1 MKLLLKVLLFR
12 RARDEGV
19 VIPVVIM
26 LGLIMTLVGIISIYQ
41 SGDEKDLA
49 IAKRSSS
56 RALAAAEAGVAYY
69 REFIDKYKTI
79 AVYNACTTTAWNAS
93 GACNDTAAIRSWKN
107 AATQIPNI
115 NASCPTNASTA
126 VAAAA
131 TRTWQTLGTGV
142 TQGQYRLVDYT
153 YTNGTFNAGTSKYDP
168 QPVGTLIVEG
178 RVNQNNT
185 NLTNEVGASVSRI
198 SVDVPIQPG
207 IPNPDGNTSVDTKL
221 NGFDPALW
229 ITRNDPNGV
238 SDVGNLKVNGNI
250 ILTKTDCTFNTSAT
264 LPSATDV
271 YTNTKQTIITTTLAP
286 TTYPMPGGASVNDI
300 SLADLKNEALPIAGD
315 DETSVNGDTVYYY
328 QLTAGDDLDLDDG
341 DIIDIRSGRKV
352 VLYVNGDIDITGN
365 VKVNYDY
372 KGVAFKNNSSHLE
385 IYVIKPN
392 ADINFGGTGDIQ
404 IQALIHA
411 PDATVNVISGDP
423 KITVIGAMW
432 VKDWN
437 VTTNLTTPFYIN
449 AYNNGAAYVSKEED
463 LYLNYTYVYDYLR
476 DLNAEIADP
485 QIDTPSR
492 WETKEVN

>member
-1 MKLLLKVLLFR
+1 MKLLLKALLFR

-26 LGLIMTLVGIISIYQ
+26 LGLIMTLVGIVSIYQ

-79 AVYNACTTTAWNAS
+79 AVYSACTTDWNTTT
-93 GACNDTAAIRSWKN
+93 GNCNDTAGTTWKQ
-107 AATQIPNI
+107 ATNIPNI
-115 NASCPTNASTA
+115 NASCPNNASTA

-131 TRTWQTLGTGV
+131 TRTWQNLGTGA
-142 TQGQYRLVDYT
+142 TQGQYRLFDYK
-153 YTNGTFNAGTSKYDP
+153 YNPGAFNAGTSKYDR
-168 QPVGTLIVEG
+168 QPTGTLTVEG

-185 NLTNEVGASVSRI
+185 NLTNEVGAYVSRI

-207 IPNPDGNTSVDTKL
+207 IPNPDGNTSVDEKL
-221 NGFDPALW
+221 NSFDPALW
-229 ITRNDPNGV
+229 ITRNDPSGV
-238 SDVGNLKVNGNI
+238 SDLGNLKVNGNI
-250 ILTKTDCTFNTSAT
+250 ILTKTDCVFNTGAT

-286 TTYPMPGGASVNDI
+286 STYPMPGGASVNNI
-300 SLADLKNEALPIAGD
+300 SLADLKSKALPIAGA

-328 QLTAGDDLDLDDG
+328 QLTAGTDLDLDDT

-352 VLYVNGDIDITGN
+352 VLYVDGDINIDGN
-365 VKVNYDY
+365 VKMNYDY
-372 KGVAFKNNSSHLE
+372 NSGAFKNNSSHLE
-385 IYVIKPN
+385 IYVTKPN
-392 ADINFGGTGDIQ
+392 AEINFSGTGDIQ
-404 IQALIHA
+404 AQALIHA
-411 PDATVNVISGDP
+411 PDATVNISSGDP
-423 KITVIGAMW
+423 NITIIGAMW

-437 VTTNLTTPFYIN
+437 VTATLTTPFYIN
-449 AYNNGAAYVSKEED
+449 AYNNGGSYVSKDED
-463 LYLNYTYVYDYLR
+463 QYLNYTYIYDYLR
-476 DLNAEIADP
+476 GLNAEIADP

-492 WETKEVN
+492 WETQELK